1 MRQAPSAMGGK
12 RTGQLQREVGR
23 SGGRERG
30 VDRITA
36 SVRNTGETIA
46 RRSLPGTSLPNDQT
60 CSKGCRTT
68 LTAAKERRRPGR
80 DLHSRTEIDDEESPT
95 STPCL
100 GEHVLQR
107 VSNTDVNSVLH
118 RSATREN
125 EESEDEKTV
134 ALYVEFRSL
143 EAPTL
148 GARSESQRSSADGSQ
163 QSAFGGQD
171 RHIRRG
177 SFVQHVVCRL
187 RRLGQQVVEDVRG
200 VGIAPVVV
208 PVEGRASSS
217 GRT

>member
-100 GEHVLQR
+100 GEHVLQSLKYGCKFCFTQ
-107 VSNTDVNSVLH
+107 VSNS
-118 RSATREN
+118 RE
-125 EESEDEKTV
+125 
-134 ALYVEFRSL
+134 
-143 EAPTL
+143 
-148 GARSESQRSSADGSQ
+148 
-163 QSAFGGQD
+163 
-171 RHIRRG
+171 
-177 SFVQHVVCRL
+177 
-187 RRLGQQVVEDVRG
+187 
-200 VGIAPVVV
+200 
-208 PVEGRASSS
+208 
-217 GRT
+217 